1 MDATP
6 RFAEPAQGAPRD
18 FGAARDAESAQ
29 GSPRDANT
37 ARDAESAQGS
47 RAPFAQS
54 ASLDANT
61 ARYAES
67 AQGPQGPGVQA
78 APRDFGTSRYDE
90 SDYVAEPPDDIE
102 LPQHSGGASDSGPSG
117 AWSPPPTPTVA
128 PPVAATGPV
137 MAGLPPSAARPL
149 SFLRNA
155 PSGQASTEAP
165 PRSGGFAVESPLP
178 SGPVLDGLPPTA
190 ARPLSFLRQGSSAPP
205 APSAP
210 VASPGPHAGA
220 TPLSRTTE
228 AAPNVRVINVRKPEA
243 PPAPPESVPV
253 DDEDSRFYPEEASPG
268 GCASGE
274 CIPEPE
280 LQAPAAEPEPE
291 PAPMMAAAPAPAA
304 ARSRDNPNLPLI
316 ERWRAAVES
325 VKASSLRHGTAL
337 ANGRLVSMKAG
348 EIILGFLPSAGLHR
362 MTVTAA
368 AGKAVIDKLLAEHF
382 GRAVKLSF
390 QDVSADD
397 TRASFSIAERDAQSR
412 ATHEKNT
419 ESKVRNHAAVRAV
432 LLRLGGEIEHIQ
444 IYEPERPSAAS
455 PADAPIEAPDESA

>member
-1 MDATP
+1 M
-6 RFAEPAQGAPRD
+6 
-18 FGAARDAESAQ
+18 
-29 GSPRDANT
+29 
-37 ARDAESAQGS
+37 
-47 RAPFAQS
+47 
-54 ASLDANT
+54 
-61 ARYAES
+61 
-67 AQGPQGPGVQA
+67 
-78 APRDFGTSRYDE
+78 
-90 SDYVAEPPDDIE
+90 
-102 LPQHSGGASDSGPSG
+102 PQHPGGASDSGLSG
-117 AWSPPPTPTVA
+117 AWSPPPPPTVA

-137 MAGLPPSAARPL
+137 IAGLPPSAARPL

-155 PSGQASTEAP
+155 TGGQTSTEAP
-165 PRSGGFAVESPLP
+165 PRPGGFAVATGGQTSTEAPPRPGGFAVETPLP
-178 SGPVLDGLPPTA
+178 SGPVLDGLPPSA
-190 ARPLSFLRQGSSAPP
+190 ARPLSFLRQGTATPP
-205 APSAP
+205 SVGTAPSAP
-210 VASPGPHAGA
+210 VGSPGPHAGA

-228 AAPNVRVINVRKPEA
+228 PAPSVRVINVRKPEA
-243 PPAPPESVPV
+243 PPGPPESVAV

-280 LQAPAAEPEPE
+280 LPAAEPEPE
-291 PAPMMAAAPAPAA
+291 PPPVLATSPAPAG
-304 ARSRDNPNLPLI
+304 ARGRDNPNLPLI

-362 MTVTAA
+362 MTVSAA
-368 AGKAVIDKLLAEHF
+368 AGKTIIDKLLAEHF

-397 TRASFSIAERDAQSR
+397 TRASLSIAERDAQSR

-419 ESKVRNHAAVRAV
+419 ESKVRNHASVRAV

-444 IYEPERPSAAS
+444 IYEPERPAAAS
-455 PADAPIEAPDESA
+455 PADAPIEAPDDSA

>member
-1 MDATP
+1 MQGGQTPYAEGTP
-6 RFAEPAQGAPRD
+6 RDANTARYSESAQGPNPQGAPRD

-37 ARDAESAQGS
+37 ARYAESAQGS
-47 RAPFAQS
+47 Q
-54 ASLDANT
+54 ASN
-61 ARYAES
+61 
-67 AQGPQGPGVQA
+67 VQA
-78 APRDFGTSRYDE
+78 PPRDFGASRYDE

-155 PSGQASTEAP
+155 SGGQTSTEAP
-165 PRSGGFAVESPLP
+165 PRPGGFAVESPLP

-190 ARPLSFLRQGSSAPP
+190 ARPLSFLRQGSSTPP

-228 AAPNVRVINVRKPEA
+228 AAPNVRVVNVRKPEA
-243 PPAPPESVPV
+243 PPAPPESVAV

-280 LQAPAAEPEPE
+280 PQAAAAEPEPEPE
-291 PAPMMAAAPAPAA
+291 PAPMMTAAPAPAA

-368 AGKAVIDKLLAEHF
+368 AGKTVIDKLLAEHF
-382 GRAVKLSF
+382 GRPVKLSF

-455 PADAPIEAPDESA
+455 PTDTPIEAPDDSA

>member
-1 MDATP
+1 M
-6 RFAEPAQGAPRD
+6 
-18 FGAARDAESAQ
+18 
-29 GSPRDANT
+29 
-37 ARDAESAQGS
+37 
-47 RAPFAQS
+47 
-54 ASLDANT
+54 
-61 ARYAES
+61 
-67 AQGPQGPGVQA
+67 
-78 APRDFGTSRYDE
+78 
-90 SDYVAEPPDDIE
+90 AEPPDDIE
-102 LPQHSGGASDSGPSG
+102 LPQHSGGTSDSGPSG

-137 MAGLPPSAARPL
+137 IAGLPPSAARPL

-155 PSGQASTEAP
+155 TGGQTSTEAP
-165 PRSGGFAVESPLP
+165 PRPGGFAVETPLP
-178 SGPVLDGLPPTA
+178 SGPVLDGLPPSA
-190 ARPLSFLRQGSSAPP
+190 ARPLSFLRQGTATPP
-205 APSAP
+205 AVGTAPSAP
-210 VASPGPHAGA
+210 VGSPGPHAGA

-228 AAPNVRVINVRKPEA
+228 PAPSVRVINVRKPEA
-243 PPAPPESVPV
+243 PPGPPESVAV

-280 LQAPAAEPEPE
+280 LPAAEPEPE
-291 PAPMMAAAPAPAA
+291 PPPVLATSPAPAG
-304 ARSRDNPNLPLI
+304 ARGRDNPNLPLI

-362 MTVTAA
+362 MTVSAA
-368 AGKAVIDKLLAEHF
+368 AGKTIIDKLLAEHF

-397 TRASFSIAERDAQSR
+397 TRASLSIAERDAQSR

-419 ESKVRNHAAVRAV
+419 ESKVRNHASVRAV

-444 IYEPERPSAAS
+444 IYEPERPAAAS
-455 PADAPIEAPDESA
+455 PADAPIEAPDDSA